1 MTIMEK
7 ISIIIQSLTLIAL
20 VLYVAKTWEMA
31 SATRE
36 SARISEL
43 TLQEMRDARDQEVAP
58 YVLAYFDVQVSNDQI
73 EFVVKNNGRGMATDI
88 QIVFDPA
95 FKAPPTLSG
104 APTHEKL
111 MEIFMPEG
119 KITSL
124 PPNREIRTIISSF
137 SDYAKYMHYKDG
149 LPGKYKISVTYHG
162 GLSDKA
168 RKSEYVSDIGMY
180 MGITFVSRPNKLG

>member
-1 MTIMEK
+1 MTLIEK
-7 ISIIIQSLTLIAL
+7 VSFFIQSATLIAL
-20 VLYVAKTWEMA
+20 IIYVAKTWEMA

-43 TLQEMRDARDQEVAP
+43 TLQEMKDARDQEVAP
-58 YVLAYFDVQVSNDQI
+58 YVLAYFDVQVPNDLI
-73 EFVVKNNGRGMATDI
+73 EFVVKNNGRGIATDI

-104 APTHEKL
+104 APTNEEL
-111 MEIFMPEG
+111 MKVLMPEG

-124 PPNREIRTIISSF
+124 PPNHEIRTIISSF
-137 SDYAKYMHYKDG
+137 SDYEKYMHYKDG

-168 RKSEYVSDIGMY
+168 RKAEYISDIE
-180 MGITFVSRPNKLG
+180 IV